1 MSVISASL
9 VKELRER
16 SGAGMM
22 DCKKALAE
30 ASGDLESAVDWLRTQ
45 GLAAAAKKSGRAAAE
60 GLVSVFVDGN
70 TGALV
75 EVNAETDFVGR
86 NDKFQ
91 SYVRE
96 VTKLALATGD
106 NVDALGGKDYPG
118 TDRTVSEELTH
129 LISVIGENMSLRRN
143 TVVQVKEGVVTS
155 YIHTA
160 TIDGMGRIGVL
171 VGLESTGDKAKL
183 EDLGRQIAMHVAATK
198 PQSLN
203 REMLCADAV
212 KREREIFS
220 EQARNSGKP
229 ENIIE
234 KMIEGRLRKFY
245 EEVVLLDQ
253 SFIMDTDRKISQV
266 IEDAAKDIGS
276 DVSLSSFAC
285 FVLGDGVEKKEE
297 DFAAEVAAVSGK

>member
-30 ASGDLESAVDWLRTQ
+30 AGGDLESAVDWLRTQ

-60 GLVSVFVDGN
+60 GLVSVLVEGN

-86 NDKFQ
+86 NDQFQ
-91 SYVRE
+91 AYVRE
-96 VTKLALATGD
+96 VTKLAVSVGGD
-106 NVDALGGKDYPG
+106 VEALGGKDYPG
-118 TDRTVSEELTH
+118 TGRTACEELTH
-129 LISVIGENMSLRRN
+129 LISVIGENMSLRRSA
-143 TVVQVKEGVVTS
+143 TVKIKEGVVTR

-160 TIDGMGRIGVL
+160 TTDGMGRIGVL

-183 EDLGRQIAMHVAATK
+183 EALGRQIAMHVAAAK

-203 REMLCADAV
+203 REGLNADV
-212 KREREIFS
+212 VNREREIFA
-220 EQARNSGKP
+220 EQARSSGKP

-245 EEVVLLDQ
+245 EEAVLLDQ
-253 SFIMDTDRKISQV
+253 TFIMDTDLKISQV
-266 IEDAAKDIGS
+266 VEAAAKDVGAP
-276 DVSLSSFAC
+276 VTLSSFAC

-297 DFAAEVAAVSGK
+297 DFAAEVAAVTGK